1 MNSTNRNILAS
12 LYIGILIIA
21 ATAGCSTL
29 SKIDRSTQY
38 TIAYQAMGAVLEVAK
53 PQILAMCA
61 DGTFDEVDCEKAKN
75 AYNQAVTSYK
85 FLGDA
90 VDSLV
95 LTEGDDKN
103 VQRLLLQL
111 QALLGVVNQFLDT

>member
-1 MNSTNRNILAS
+1 MSSTNRNILAS
-12 LYIGILIIA
+12 LYIGILIIVLL
-21 ATAGCSTL
+21 TGCSTL
-29 SKIDRSTQY
+29 GKTDRSTQY

-61 DGTFDEVDCEKAKN
+61 DSVFDEADCSKAKK

-85 FLGDA
+85 LLGDA
-90 VDSLV
+90 VDSLI
-95 LTEGDDKN
+95 LTEGDDRN

-111 QALLGVVNQFLDT
+111 QALLVVVNQFLAT